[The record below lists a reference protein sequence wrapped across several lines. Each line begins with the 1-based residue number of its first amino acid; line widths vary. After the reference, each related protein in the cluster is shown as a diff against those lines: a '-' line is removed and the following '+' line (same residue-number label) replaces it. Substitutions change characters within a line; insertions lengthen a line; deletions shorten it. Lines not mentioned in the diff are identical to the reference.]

1 MARKRKLQAPTSCES
16 EGTCSES
23 GMDRF
28 SDLPEEVVHRILSF
42 LNFKDLTRVGA
53 VSKQCR
59 QFRLS
64 VPVVNFGTDERT
76 GIKKVDLARMM
87 TSFDRYLL
95 DRGQNRMQRVC
106 ISLSVCKSE
115 TTKKVSDDHSRVL
128 KWIRN
133 AVRCN
138 VEELDLY
145 FSHRVSSTFS
155 WPSFIFHSQS
165 LRSLS
170 VSSGVSILE
179 VVEAPSLSFSSN
191 LHYLSLSSVKIV
203 DDRVFKWISCCCKC
217 LKELRLISI
226 NGIPNISI
234 ESSSLVNFYVFECG
248 DIHLVISGQKL
259 EYIDMDWGGYD
270 ASTSRKSTISNT
282 SLTIFAPNLKTLK
295 WKGELRNS
303 QSLGNLKSLEEAL
316 YKEGSTP
323 TLILDNI
330 RNLSIHCESLNNKF
344 VPALVSL
351 LRRMPNLN
359 ILCIK
364 TRCWKLTYR
373 TASRFGN
380 EYWKLQNLA
389 FIHQLKEV
397 SIENSYGSNEIEFA
411 RYILEHAQ
419 NLKKMVIVHRDQN
432 APSIVSGML
441 LLSSI
446 EGVQN
451 ISIESSSLE
460 SFSFFNYGDVHLGIS
475 GEKLENIVM
484 AWSGCYVPTS
494 LKSSTSLKIF
504 APNLKNLKWDGNLRN
519 SQDLGK
525 LKSLERVEIC
535 LKPQKNEFGKLVE
548 VLCSICSAKV
558 LIIHAKTVKVRFLLW
573 KNLQA
578 LYKEGSTPT
587 LILDNI
593 CNLSIHCESLN
604 NKLVPALVSLLR
616 RMPNL
621 NILCIKTRCENLIPR
636 TASRFGNEY
645 WERQNLAFIHQ
656 LKEVSIENSY
666 GSNEI
671 EFARY
676 ILEHAPNLKK
686 MVIVHRDDDAPSK
699 VAGMVSRSKMIS
711 TASVLI
717 RQDPHQIYKFR
728 GRGSCDSYWGPD
740 ILKSGIV
747 TLRSSIATQS
757 SMF

>member
-1 MARKRKLQAPTSCES
+1 MGHNHTPPASVGCEA
-16 EGTCSES
+16 EGIPSES
-23 GMDRF
+23 GVDRF
-28 SDLPEEVVHRILSF
+28 SDLPDEVAHHILSL
-42 LNFKDLTRVGA
+42 LNFRDLTRVGA
-53 VSKQCR
+53 LSKRCR
-59 QFRLS
+59 QFHLS
-64 VPVVNFGTDERT
+64 VPVVDFGTVWWKDV
-76 GIKKVDLARMM
+76 KQVDLARLV
-87 TSFDRYLL
+87 TSFDRYLHL
-95 DRGQNRMQRVC
+95 RGHNRMQRVR
-106 ISLSVCKSE
+106 IGLRFSTSE
-115 TTKKVSDDHSRVL
+115 EEKKVSDDLSQVVL
-128 KWIRN
+128 SWIRT

-138 VEELDLY
+138 VEELDL
-145 FSHRVSSTFS
+145 FFVHSATSTFS
-155 WPSFIFHSQS
+155 LPSSIFHSQS

-170 VSSGVSILE
+170 VSMDIIKSP
-179 VVEAPSLSFSSN
+179 VVEAPSLYFSSN
-191 LHYLSLSSVKIV
+191 LRYLSLSDVKIV
-203 DDRVFKWISCCCKC
+203 DESIFKWISCCCKC
-217 LKELRLISI
+217 LKE
-226 NGIPNISI
+226 
-234 ESSSLVNFYVFECG
+234 
-248 DIHLVISGQKL
+248 
-259 EYIDMDWGGYD
+259 
-270 ASTSRKSTISNT
+270 
-282 SLTIFAPNLKTLK
+282 
-295 WKGELRNS
+295 
-303 QSLGNLKSLEEAL
+303 
-316 YKEGSTP
+316 
-323 TLILDNI
+323 
-330 RNLSIHCESLNNKF
+330 
-344 VPALVSL
+344 
-351 LRRMPNLN
+351 
-359 ILCIK
+359 
-364 TRCWKLTYR
+364 
-373 TASRFGN
+373 
-380 EYWKLQNLA
+380 
-389 FIHQLKEV
+389 
-397 SIENSYGSNEIEFA
+397 
-411 RYILEHAQ
+411 
-419 NLKKMVIVHRDQN
+419 
-432 APSIVSGML
+432 L

-494 LKSSTSLKIF
+494 LKSTTSLKIF

-558 LIIHAKTVKVRFLLW
+558 LIIHAKTIK
-573 KNLQA
+573 A

-593 CNLSIHCESLN
+593 RNLSIHCESLN

-676 ILEHAPNLKK
+676 ILEHAQNLKK

-728 GRGSCDSYWGPD
+728 GQGSCDSYWGPD

-747 TLRSSIATQS
+747 TLRSSIATQG

>member
-53 VSKQCR
+53 VSKECKR
-59 QFRLS
+59 FRLS

-128 KWIRN
+128 KWIRD

-179 VVEAPSLSFSSN
+179 VVQAPSLSFSSN

-234 ESSSLVNFYVFECG
+234 ESSSLVNFYVFNCG
-248 DIHLVISGQKL
+248 DIHLIISGQKL

-282 SLTIFAPNLKTLK
+282 SLKIFAPNLKTLK

-303 QSLGNLKSLEEAL
+303 QSLGNLKSLEEVEIFLAPLKNEFDKVLEVLCSICTAKVMTINEETVKAL
-316 YKEGSTP
+316 YKEGSTT

-330 RNLSIHCESLNNKF
+330 LNLSIHCENLNNRL
-344 VPALVSL
+344 VPAMVSL

-364 TRCWKLTYR
+364 TSCENLTPEKASLSSNECWKLQNLVFIHQLKE
-373 TASRFGN
+373 ASHFGN

-397 SIENSYGSNEIEFA
+397 IIENSYGSNEIEFA
-411 RYILEHAQ
+411 RYILERAQ
-419 NLKKMVIVHRDQN
+419 
-432 APSIVSGML
+432 
-441 LLSSI
+441 
-446 EGVQN
+446 
-451 ISIESSSLE
+451 
-460 SFSFFNYGDVHLGIS
+460 
-475 GEKLENIVM
+475 
-484 AWSGCYVPTS
+484 
-494 LKSSTSLKIF
+494 
-504 APNLKNLKWDGNLRN
+504 
-519 SQDLGK
+519 
-525 LKSLERVEIC
+525 
-535 LKPQKNEFGKLVE
+535 
-548 VLCSICSAKV
+548 
-558 LIIHAKTVKVRFLLW
+558 
-573 KNLQA
+573 
-578 LYKEGSTPT
+578 
-587 LILDNI
+587 
-593 CNLSIHCESLN
+593 
-604 NKLVPALVSLLR
+604 
-616 RMPNL
+616 
-621 NILCIKTRCENLIPR
+621 
-636 TASRFGNEY
+636 
-645 WERQNLAFIHQ
+645 
-656 LKEVSIENSY
+656 
-666 GSNEI
+666 
-671 EFARY
+671 
-676 ILEHAPNLKK
+676 NLKK

-711 TASVLI
+711 SASI
-717 RQDPHQIYKFR
+717 FIQQDPHRIYR
-728 GRGSCDSYWGPD
+728 ICGPGSYISYSGPD

-747 TLRSSIATQS
+747 TMRS
-757 SMF
+757 